1 MPLEVY
7 LAYLATV
14 AVFFASPPGPSQLLM
29 ITNSLRYGVR
39 PSMSTVAGDLTANM
53 LQMIAA
59 GFGLAT
65 LIAAFPTSLTV
76 IKWLGVA
83 YLAWI
88 GLRLFRASSSTFTP
102 APGEAGRRD
111 DPFQQG
117 PFRPRLLRP
126 GLFRPGLFRPGLF
139 RQGFI
144 TSATNPT
151 AIFFFAALFPQ
162 FIDPATAI
170 WPQLVILGLTYI
182 AIDGLLLTV
191 WGATAQ
197 GLLSRFGGRSPQW
210 LNRLS
215 GSLIIAAAVLLALKD
230 VTLPPSRT

>member
-1 MPLEVY
+1 MPLDLY

-39 PSMSTVAGDLTANM
+39 PSMSTVAGDLSANM

-65 LIAAFPTSLTV
+65 LIAAVPASLTV

-88 GLRLFRASSSTFTP
+88 GIRLFRSSSSALTLP
-102 APGEAGRRD
+102 SNAAGRAND
-111 DPFQQG
+111 
-117 PFRPRLLRP
+117 LI
-126 GLFRPGLFRPGLF
+126 RPGLF

-162 FIDPATAI
+162 FIDPAAAI

-182 AIDGLLLTV
+182 VIDGVLLTV

-197 GLLSRFGGRSPQW
+197 GLLRRFRNRSPQW

-215 GSLIIAAAVLLALKD
+215 GSLIVAAAVLLALKD
-230 VTLPPSRT
+230 VSLPSSRA

>member
-29 ITNSLRYGVR
+29 ITNSLRHGVK
-39 PSMSTVAGDLTANM
+39 PSMNTVAGDLTANM

-65 LIAAFPTSLTV
+65 LIATVPASLTV

-88 GLRLFRASSSTFTP
+88 GIRLFRSSSSSLTTP
-102 APGEAGRRD
+102 SRPTGRGKD
-111 DPFQQG
+111 
-117 PFRPRLLRP
+117 LLRS
-126 GLFRPGLFRPGLF
+126 GLMRPDLY

-162 FIDPATAI
+162 FIDPAKAI

-197 GLLSRFGGRSPQW
+197 GLLRRFGGRSPQW
-210 LNRLS
+210 VNRLS
-215 GSLIIAAAVLLALKD
+215 GSLIVAAAMLLAFKD
-230 VTLPPSRT
+230 VSLPSSRT

>member
-1 MPLEVY
+1 MLVPLDVY

-39 PSMSTVAGDLTANM
+39 SSMSTVAGDLTANM

-59 GFGLAT
+59 GFGLAA
-65 LIAAFPTSLTV
+65 LIAAVPASLTV
-76 IKWLGVA
+76 IKWVGVA

-88 GLRLFRASSSTFTP
+88 GVRLFRSSSSDFTVS
-102 APGEAGRRD
+102 ASATVRRNH
-111 DPFQQG
+111 
-117 PFRPRLLRP
+117 
-126 GLFRPGLFRPGLF
+126 LF

-151 AIFFFAALFPQ
+151 AVFFFAALFPQ
-162 FIDPATAI
+162 FIDPAKAI
-170 WPQLVILGLTYI
+170 WPQLFVLGITYI
-182 AIDGLLLTV
+182 AIDGVLLTV
-191 WGATAQ
+191 WGTTAQ
-197 GLLSRFGGRSPQW
+197 GLLNRFKGRSPHW

-215 GSLIIAAAVLLALKD
+215 GSLIFAAAMLLALKD
-230 VTLPPSRT
+230 VDLPPSRS